1 MSSDVYSDAQADM
14 ASELLIRPGP
24 NDHEVVADLM
34 APGGAGVLL
43 PSARPVIGRLVV
55 DAHAAAHRPQFS
67 AAAADAGVPLLIDPV
82 TPLWQGPLR
91 EKDRWAKLPFGQAER
106 LDAGA
111 VSNVKRREQL
121 VAQAAEFQ
129 VAHGATSVIPP
140 YPYVAAPDDPWF
152 EWALDMI
159 RLTARW
165 LRQEGIALPLAPMLC
180 ARLQT
185 FAPAHSW
192 GQGIDRFARTAL
204 DVGPQ
209 FLGLCLSPVKA
220 SDSYRKLLGL
230 FDAAA
235 RLRSSGTPVM
245 GWRQGLY
252 GPALVAA
259 GLDGYETGIGT
270 RETCDISSN
279 IASRKP
285 PKPGQK
291 RGGGGVPGIYV
302 EPLGR
307 SISPQ
312 ASDALFAHDAL
323 RVKIMCD
330 DQRCCPKGPTS
341 TREHRREHAVRT
353 RARGLANL
361 DALPHH
367 TWRLHQITKDAHEA
381 ATLAEQANGVLDSA
395 GLKERIS
402 PTGMEALA
410 RVSEHLRTNALRER
424 EQEAS

>member
-24 NDHEVVADLM
+24 NDHEIVADLL

-43 PSARPVIGRLVV
+43 PNARPVISRLVL
-55 DAHAAAHRPQFS
+55 DAHTAAHRPQF
-67 AAAADAGVPLLIDPV
+67 AEATAEAGVPLLVDPV
-82 TPLWQGPLR
+82 TPLWQGQLR
-91 EKDRWAKLPFGQAER
+91 ENDRWAQLPFGQAEC
-106 LDAGA
+106 LEAGA
-111 VSNVKRREQL
+111 LTNVKRREQL

-129 VAHGATSVIPP
+129 VAQGATAVIPP

-165 LRQEGIALPLAPMLC
+165 LRNEGIALPLAPVLC
-180 ARLQT
+180 ARLQG
-185 FAPAHSW
+185 FAAPRSW

-204 DVGPQ
+204 DLGPQ
-209 FLGLCLSPVKA
+209 FLGLCLSPVKP
-220 SDSYRKLLGL
+220 SDSYPKLLRL
-230 FDAAA
+230 FEAAA
-235 RLRSSGTPVM
+235 RLRSYGTPVI

-252 GPALVAA
+252 GPGLVAA
-259 GLDGYETGIGT
+259 GLDGYETGIAT
-270 RETCDISSN
+270 RESCDIRSSVT
-279 IASRKP
+279 SRKP

-312 ASDALFAHDAL
+312 ASEALFVHDSL

-361 DALPHH
+361 DALPHP
-367 TWRLHQITKDAHEA
+367 TWRLHQVTKDAHEA
-381 ATLAEQANGVLDSA
+381 VTLADQANRALESA
-395 GLKERIS
+395 GLSERIS
-402 PTGMEALA
+402 PKGMEALA
-410 RVSEHLRTNALRER
+410 RVSDHLRTAALRQR